1 MRQGLITFKFDT
13 AIELINA
20 VKTLKV
26 CIKEGQSGL
35 GKQKDINYSLGR
47 PLILKKGKWQFGSLE
62 MGWATTRSSQ
72 SANIGSIGG

>member
-1 MRQGLITFKFDT
+1 LRQGLITFKFDT

-20 VKTLKV
+20 VKALKV

-47 PLILKKGKWQFGSLE
+47 PLILKKGK
-62 MGWATTRSSQ
+62 
-72 SANIGSIGG
+72 